1 MAVIAWR
8 RITDWARA
16 GKGGSM
22 TTPRRSG
29 TDERPPPAD
38 PWRRELVEIYR
49 GQAGFVQRCAG
60 HLGVPEH
67 HQGDVVHDVFLVVY
81 RRLPEL
87 DRARGSLRSWLF
99 GITKRVVLHHRR
111 SAARHQRR
119 LRIVPSPP
127 AQPCPEEEVARRR
140 AVEHIEAFLQG
151 LPPKQRIVFALADIE
166 GMPVVE
172 VARSLD
178 ANVNTVHAR
187 LAAARRAFGRYL
199 DQLERAREDDD
210 AAT

>member
-1 MAVIAWR
+1 MTAWR

-16 GKGGSM
+16 GKGGAMVAS
-22 TTPRRSG
+22 RRSG
-29 TDERPPPAD
+29 ADERTPPAD
-38 PWRRELVEIYR
+38 PWRRELAEVYR
-49 GQAGFVQRCAG
+49 THAGFVQRCAG

-67 HQGDVVHDVFLVVY
+67 HQDDVVHDVFLVAH
-81 RRLPEL
+81 RRLAEL
-87 DRARGSLRSWLF
+87 DPVRGSLRSWLF

-127 AQPCPEEEVARRR
+127 RQPCPAEEVARRR
-140 AVEHIEAFLQG
+140 VVDHIDAFLHG

-166 GMPVVE
+166 GMPAVE

-178 ANVNTVHAR
+178 ANVNTVYAR

-199 DQLERAREDDD
+199 DQLERDREDDHG
-210 AAT
+210 AT